1 MATLNNYI
9 LSNSENYN
17 KELSETSLD
26 VFIKYI
32 NLINEYI
39 IQCCENLYVKNI
51 NYNRYII

>member
-32 NLINEYI
+32 
-39 IQCCENLYVKNI
+39 
-51 NYNRYII
+51 